1 MRVNHTLAKPN
12 STMPN
17 QRAKNK
23 KRIGLYVHEDTL
35 KVLKREAE
43 KLGVP
48 LNEYLIRLAEE
59 KSGKTFKR

>member
-1 MRVNHTLAKPN
+1 
-12 STMPN
+12 MPN

-23 KRIGLYVHEDTL
+23 KNVSLYVHEDTL
-35 KVLKREAE
+35 KHLKREAK
-43 KLGVP
+43 KLDVP

>member
-1 MRVNHTLAKPN
+1 
-12 STMPN
+12 MPN

-35 KVLKREAE
+35 KYLKREA
-43 KLGVP
+43 KRLDIP